1 VSVGTRTGHAGWGYD
16 AIMERRT
23 TFAFVLF
30 LAILSALPAQA
41 QTLNGNATLQGSYS
55 VRYLGVQG
63 YPCDCPVGFSGTL
76 TFDGKGAFQ
85 VSGQGTTNNS
95 GDHALTPQ
103 ASGTYSVWS
112 NGVLTMT
119 NPFAAANSNTFL
131 YGGVGQGAIV
141 ASSTDTQ
148 YLDILVGIPVASGAS
163 NATLSGAYYMANME
177 FASGSFANTRN
188 AFSTLTADGAGG
200 LGSVTIKG
208 SSTSLN
214 GAATTQTSAGATYTV
229 TANGS
234 GTLNFPAPSG
244 VSTANQ
250 LLSGNKTL
258 YVSAD
263 GSLFV
268 AGSPTGYDFE
278 IGIKRQAGNFPSTI
292 SGLFYTAELENCAD
306 CGQNTG
312 VYAYEGSFNEIGGS
326 AGTELDHLRVN
337 IDGAF
342 SAGYNPVS
350 YDQTYNQNLK
360 LDQNGFA
367 TDTAGDYQL
376 GVSANQNFLVVIG
389 GAGDYYL
396 QVGVKTIPVTGT
408 GVFLSPYGVVNG
420 ASFAPFTAQLSPG
433 EVITLFGSGLSNG
446 GPASASAPFPN
457 TLNNVQVLIT
467 PSGATA
473 PLNAPVYSISQ
484 PAPGQDQISAVV
496 PYTIPTSTSIVS
508 IQVSNGGTLSNVVQA
523 YMGST
528 SPGLF
533 TQTQNGLGDAKIL
546 HAPPDNSPVTAASPA
561 KVGETVQVFLVGLG
575 AVSGSTAAGAAA
587 PSAEPLARVTN
598 MPDVYIDNQLA
609 TVTFAGLAPGLGGLY
624 QINVTIP
631 AGVGNGSVSLEIS
644 DIDSDNVQATIP
656 IAAH

>member
-1 VSVGTRTGHAGWGYD
+1 
-16 AIMERRT
+16 MERRT
-23 TFAFVLF
+23 TFALVLLF
-30 LAILSALPAQA
+30 AILASLPAPA
-41 QTLNGNATLQGSYS
+41 QTLNGNATLQGSYA

-63 YPCDCPVGFSGTL
+63 YPCDCPVAFSGTL

-112 NGVLTMT
+112 NGMLTMT

-148 YLDILVGIPVASGAS
+148 YLDILVGTPVASGLS
-163 NATLSGAYYMANME
+163 NASLSGSYYMASME

-188 AFSTLTADGAGG
+188 TFSTITADGSGG

-208 SSTSLN
+208 SSTNLN
-214 GAATTQTSAGATYTV
+214 GTATTQTSAGATYSV

-234 GTLNFPAPSG
+234 GTMNFPAPSG

-258 YVSAD
+258 YVSPD
-263 GSLFV
+263 GNLFV
-268 AGSPTGYDFE
+268 AGSPTGYDFV
-278 IGIKRQAGNFPSTI
+278 IGIKRQTGNFPATI
-292 SGLFYTAELENCAD
+292 SGLFFTAELENCAD

-337 IDGAF
+337 IDGAY

-350 YDQTYNQNLK
+350 YDETYNQTLK
-360 LDQNGFA
+360 LDANGSA

-376 GVSANQNFLVVIG
+376 GVSANQNYLLVIG

-433 EVITLFGSGLSNG
+433 EVITLFGSGLSSG
-446 GPASASAPFPN
+446 SPASASAPFPN

-473 PLNAPVYSISQ
+473 PLNAPVYSVT
-484 PAPGQDQISAVV
+484 PTQISAVV
-496 PYTIPTSTSIVS
+496 PFTIPTSTSIVS
-508 IQVSNGGTLSNVVQA
+508 IQVSNGGTLSNAVQA

-533 TQTQNGLGDAKIL
+533 TQTQNGLGNAAIVHADYTLVDAA
-546 HAPPDNSPVTAASPA
+546 HPA

-575 AVSGSTAAGAAA
+575 AVSGTTAAGAAA

-598 MPDVYIDNQLA
+598 TPDVYIDNLLA
-609 TVTFAGLAPGLGGLY
+609 NVTFAGLAPGLGGLY
-624 QINVTIP
+624 QVNVTVP
-631 AGVGNGSVSLEIS
+631 SGVGTGSVNLEIS
-644 DIDSDNVQATIP
+644 AIDADNVQATIP